1 MLPRVTPSF
10 MAPRDAL
17 TAEMRQ
23 SIVLK
28 AIAYLQEIRLPRT
41 LQELQTKFPHLPVEL
56 ISRHEAVIVDATTM
70 TMLYK
75 PVVARKYARAV
86 TNKTTMLSLL
96 DEHPGGILLKDL
108 EDAYAGAREDVAAM
122 IKDGSVLQLENKSGR
137 ANDGAVV
144 FPASVASVGA
154 PVSTP
159 VRDLWGSIAI
169 PPTLAELEQKLVDG
183 GHTVL
188 TRVAPIVN
196 TKLGQVKRGR
206 GGVARSQQPLGGRVQ
221 NVANKHMQHLL
232 RRQPGQ

>member
-1 MLPRVTPSF
+1 MLPRATPSF

-122 IKDGSVLQLENKSGR
+122 IKDGSVLQLEVR
-137 ANDGAVV
+137 VCNDARPSRC
-144 FPASVASVGA
+144 FSVA
-154 PVSTP
+154 
-159 VRDLWGSIAI
+159 
-169 PPTLAELEQKLVDG
+169 
-183 GHTVL
+183 L
-188 TRVAPIVN
+188 THFCCFS
-196 TKLGQVKRGR
+196 L
-206 GGVARSQQPLGGRVQ
+206 
-221 NVANKHMQHLL
+221 LL
-232 RRQPGQ
+232 RFMCVL